1 VFAYAGAFVVGLLLG
16 LFGAGIAPVR
26 LVVADVR
33 VPVGLVLVLLALGVV
48 ARAAAW
54 ALGARTGA
62 ALVAAGWALPT
73 AAFVLAGPGGDVLM
87 PDVARTWW
95 YLVGGTV
102 VLALAIVSPLPR
114 GARALAQARRAG
126 RPDPDPAADP
136 APDPDPSPD
145 PSGSAATGR

>member
-1 VFAYAGAFVVGLLLG
+1 M
-16 LFGAGIAPVR
+16 I
-26 LVVADVR
+26 
-33 VPVGLVLVLLALGVV
+33 LALGVV

-73 AAFVLAGPGGDVLM
+73 AAFVMAGPGGDVLM

-102 VLALAIVSPLPR
+102 VLVLAISLPLPR
-114 GARALAQARRAG
+114 GARALAEARRAG
-126 RPDPDPAADP
+126 RSVPEPGPDPDADP
-136 APDPDPSPD
+136 DADPSPD
-145 PSGSAATGR
+145 PSGSTATGR